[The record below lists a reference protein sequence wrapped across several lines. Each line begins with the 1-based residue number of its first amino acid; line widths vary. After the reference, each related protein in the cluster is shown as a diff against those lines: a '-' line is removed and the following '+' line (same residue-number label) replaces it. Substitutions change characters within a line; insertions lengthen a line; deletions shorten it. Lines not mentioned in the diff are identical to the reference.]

1 MKVFRESKGYF
12 RKIFTFFLMFIVIPL
27 SVVSIV
33 FFTFFSRE
41 IKETYIEGQENLVHT
56 IINEAEATIRMAA
69 QSIPQDSIIAFF
81 NDQFT
86 GGSGVMTVKVYDI
99 NDIDDETLDALRENL
114 PSDQVLING
123 TFLDDSVGY
132 YVILKLTTRELG
144 LDSYLFMVIFFTSM
158 VAAAL
163 SVVAFF
169 LSKKLSKPVTNL
181 YKTALDTRE
190 IDLPNVS
197 KETESDEVSTIA
209 AVFEEMNH
217 DMRTSK
223 ELINTYS
230 RAAQAY
236 SLILYLEKNIPLSRF
251 LDTNDAFKDSEHYLL
266 CGVKLCNDLVAS
278 HYLLNLTS
286 LITDFLGDDTISL
299 VSPLN
304 QNTILILLASKNDK
318 EELDRLAKDL
328 FDMIDPIAKSK
339 YIMAITN
346 TTQDITALPRRSKQ
360 LDELISTA
368 EFYEFFNKMISRDS
382 IVKLTSKNIQSLV
395 NEYYPRFV
403 SSLLENDRLGIEMN
417 TDRFFTQI
425 SLTGT
430 DTAIEAI
437 RKLLDRIVE
446 EQSLSERI
454 DSEYKEIFDQK
465 ETFRDIKKSF
475 STALI
480 KAASFYEQDINPEMK
495 LCENVAQVLV
505 TNYNND
511 IDMLSIAS
519 RFNVSYSYLSRIF
532 KNNMLMT
539 LTDYLNK
546 YRIDKSCEL
555 LSDKS
560 EKLESIALKVGYN
573 NIQSFQRFFKKYKG
587 TTPTL
592 YRKSVL
598 QS

>member
-505 TNYNND
+505 TNYNKD

>member
-132 YVILKLTTRELG
+132 YVILNLTTRELG

-197 KETESDEVSTIA
+197 KETKSDEVSTIA

-360 LDELISTA
+360 LNELISTA

-480 KAASFYEQDINPEMK
+480 KAASFYEQDVNPEK
-495 LCENVAQVLV
+495 TLCENVAQVLV
-505 TNYNND
+505 ANYNKD

-546 YRIDKSCEL
+546 YRIDKSCEF

>member
-99 NDIDDETLDALRENL
+99 NDIDDETLDALREKL

-144 LDSYLFMVIFFTSM
+144 LDTYLFMVIFFTSM

-251 LDTNDAFKDSEHYLL
+251 LDTNDTFKDSEYYLL
-266 CGVKLCNDLVAS
+266 CGVKICNDLVAS
-278 HYLLNLTS
+278 HYLLNLSS

-304 QNTILILLASKNDK
+304 QNTILVLLASKNDK
-318 EELDRLAKDL
+318 EELDRLVKDL

-480 KAASFYEQDINPEMK
+480 KAASFYEQDINPEKK

-505 TNYNND
+505 ANYNKD

-546 YRIDKSCEL
+546 YRRDKSCEL